1 MPVKHNKLEIAYSAY
16 LASLSKGQNP
26 LDRKSFLDTLVTDDD
41 FRKIFGKDITRPLS
55 LDERLKIAY
64 PDSEERVQTLIFLG
78 TASMKR
84 HLNHLKIPDRR
95 IGRKRKEVFKFINNK
110 S

>member
-16 LASLSKGQNP
+16 LTSLSNGQTP
-26 LDRKSFLDTLVTDDD
+26 LDRKSFLDKLVSDDD
-41 FRKIFGKDITRPLS
+41 FRKSFGKDITRPLS
-55 LDERLKIAY
+55 LDDRLKIAY

-78 TASMKR
+78 TASVKR
-84 HLNHLKIPDRR
+84 HLNHLRIPERK